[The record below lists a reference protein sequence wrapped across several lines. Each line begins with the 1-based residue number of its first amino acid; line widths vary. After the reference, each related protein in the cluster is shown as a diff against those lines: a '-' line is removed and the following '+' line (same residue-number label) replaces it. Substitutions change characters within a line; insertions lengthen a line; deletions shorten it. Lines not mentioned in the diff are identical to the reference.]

1 MNVLQTDWFDFFF
14 RVPIHRKFVSNKQY
28 LQTVDE
34 LTKAGVRIMI
44 VEVVAGG
51 YLITTK
57 KLD

>member
-14 RVPIHRKFVSNKQY
+14 RVPISRKFVRNGEY
-28 LQTVDE
+28 LETVE
-34 LTKAGVRIMI
+34 QLATAGVRIMI

-57 KLD
+57 KSE

>member
-1 MNVLQTDWFDFFF
+1 VNVLQTDWFDFFF
-14 RVPIHRKFVSNKQY
+14 RVPISRKFVKNREY
-28 LQTVDE
+28 LHTLDE
-34 LTKAGVRIMI
+34 LAKAGVRVMI